1 MIQVKEIN
9 KNRKAKFKRLLVEYV
24 NNRIDATTLLKR
36 SHIYKNLLGLAEQ
49 YIAHAKRDVLSC
61 ETQEEI
67 NDRIDEHV
75 NFLLVF
81 NKTFSHVAK
90 CLNSVQKGRFS
101 PEIEQKKETYF
112 GSKMEVVITELGYTI
127 DFPEERVKLYCS
139 KKCVN
144 DIQCELPRN

>member
-24 NNRIDATTLLKR
+24 NNRIDANSVLKR
-36 SHIYKNLLGLAEQ
+36 SYIYKNLLGLAEQ

-67 NDRIDEHV
+67 NDRINEHV
-75 NFLLVF
+75 NFFLDF

-101 PEIEQKKETYF
+101 PVIEQKKEAYF
-112 GSKMEVVITELGYTI
+112 GRKMEVVITELGYTI

-139 KKCVN
+139 KKHVN
-144 DIQCELPRN
+144 DIQFNI

>member
-9 KNRKAKFKRLLVEYV
+9 KNRKAKFERLLVEYV
-24 NNRIDATTLLKR
+24 NYRIDATTFLKR
-36 SHIYKNLLGLAEQ
+36 SHIYKNLLELAEQ
-49 YIAHAKRDVLSC
+49 YIAHAKREIVCCDS
-61 ETQEEI
+61 QEEI
-67 NDRIDEHV
+67 NDMINEHV
-75 NFLLVF
+75 NFLLDF

-90 CLNSVQKGRFS
+90 CLNSVKKGRFR
-101 PEIEQKKETYF
+101 PEVEQKKETYF

-144 DIQCELPRN
+144 DIQFYL

>member
-1 MIQVKEIN
+1 MRQVKEIN

-24 NNRIDATTLLKR
+24 NNRIDATSVLGR
-36 SHIYKNLLGLAEQ
+36 SYIYKNLLELAEQ
-49 YIAHAKRDVLSC
+49 YIAHAKRDIMSC
-61 ETQEEI
+61 ETQDEI

-75 NFLLVF
+75 NFLLGF
-81 NKTFSHVAK
+81 NKTFAHVSK

-112 GSKMEVVITELGYTI
+112 GRKIDVVITELGYTI
-127 DFPEERVKLYCS
+127 YFPEERVKLYCS

-144 DIQCELPRN
+144 DINFNI

>member
-1 MIQVKEIN
+1 MRQVKEIN

-24 NNRIDATTLLKR
+24 NNRIDADALLGM
-36 SHIYKNLLGLAEQ
+36 SFIYKNLHELAEQ
-49 YIAHAKRDVLSC
+49 YLAHAKRDVLSC

-75 NFLLVF
+75 NFLLDF
-81 NKTFSHVAK
+81 NKTFAHVSK

-101 PEIEQKKETYF
+101 PEIEKKKETYF
-112 GSKMEVVITELGYTI
+112 GRKMEVAITELGYTI
-127 DFPEERVKLYCS
+127 DFPVERVKLYCS

-144 DIQCELPRN
+144 DIQFDI

>member
-1 MIQVKEIN
+1 MKIVKEIN
-9 KNRKAKFKRLLVEYV
+9 KNRKAKFERLLVEYV
-24 NNRIDATTLLKR
+24 NNRIDATTFLKR

-67 NDRIDEHV
+67 NDMINEYV
-75 NFLLVF
+75 NFLLDF

-90 CLNSVQKGRFS
+90 CLNSVKKGRFR

-112 GSKMEVVITELGYTI
+112 GRKMEVAITELGYTI
-127 DFPEERVKLYCS
+127 DFPEERVKLFCTQ
-139 KKCVN
+139 KIVN
-144 DIQCELPRN
+144 DIKLNL

>member
-9 KNRKAKFKRLLVEYV
+9 KNRKAKFERLLVEYV
-24 NNRIDATTLLKR
+24 NNRIDATTFLKR

-49 YIAHAKRDVLSC
+49 YIAYAKRDVLSC

-67 NDRIDEHV
+67 NDMINEYV
-75 NFLLVF
+75 NFLLDF

-90 CLNSVQKGRFS
+90 CLNSVKKGRFR
-101 PEIEQKKETYF
+101 PEVEQKKETYF

-144 DIQCELPRN
+144 DVQFNI

>member
-9 KNRKAKFKRLLVEYV
+9 KNRKAKFERLLVDYV
-24 NNRIDATTLLKR
+24 NNRIDVTTFLKR
-36 SHIYKNLLGLAEQ
+36 SHIYKNLLRLAEQ
-49 YIAHAKRDVLSC
+49 YIAHAKREIVCCDS
-61 ETQEEI
+61 QEEI
-67 NDRIDEHV
+67 NDMINEYV
-75 NFLLVF
+75 NFLLDF

-90 CLNSVQKGRFS
+90 CLNAVQKGRFR

-112 GSKMEVVITELGYTI
+112 GRKMEVAITELGYTI

-144 DIQCELPRN
+144 DIQFNL

>member
-9 KNRKAKFKRLLVEYV
+9 KNRKAKFERLLVDYV
-24 NNRIDATTLLKR
+24 NNRIDATTFLKR

-67 NDRIDEHV
+67 NDMINEYV
-75 NFLLVF
+75 NFLLDF

-90 CLNSVQKGRFS
+90 CLNSVKKGRFR
-101 PEIEQKKETYF
+101 PEVEQKKETYF

-144 DIQCELPRN
+144 DIQFNL

>member
-1 MIQVKEIN
+1 MKETKEIN

-24 NNRIDATTLLKR
+24 NNRIDATTFLKR

-61 ETQEEI
+61 ETQEKI
-67 NDRIDEHV
+67 NDRINEHV
-75 NFLLVF
+75 NFLLDF
-81 NKTFSHVAK
+81 NKTFAHVSK

-112 GSKMEVVITELGYTI
+112 GSKMEVAITELGYTI

-139 KKCVN
+139 KKHVN
-144 DIQCELPRN
+144 DIQFNI

>member
-9 KNRKAKFKRLLVEYV
+9 KNRKAKFERLLVEYV
-24 NNRIDATTLLKR
+24 NNRIDATTFLKR

-49 YIAHAKRDVLSC
+49 YIAHAKRNVLSC

-67 NDRIDEHV
+67 NDMINEYV
-75 NFLLVF
+75 NFLLDF

-90 CLNSVQKGRFS
+90 CLNSVKKGRFR
-101 PEIEQKKETYF
+101 PEVEQKKETYF

-139 KKCVN
+139 KKYVN
-144 DIQCELPRN
+144 DIQFNL

>member
-9 KNRKAKFKRLLVEYV
+9 KNRKAKFERLLVEYV
-24 NNRIDATTLLKR
+24 NYSIDATTFLKR

-67 NDRIDEHV
+67 NDMINEYV
-75 NFLLVF
+75 NFLLDF

-90 CLNSVQKGRFS
+90 CLNSVKKGRFR

-112 GSKMEVVITELGYTI
+112 GRKMEIAITELGYTI

-144 DIQCELPRN
+144 DIQFYL

>member
-9 KNRKAKFKRLLVEYV
+9 KNRKAKFERLLVEYV

-49 YIAHAKRDVLSC
+49 YLAYAKRDIMSC
-61 ETQEEI
+61 ETQDEI
-67 NDRIDEHV
+67 NDRINEHV
-75 NFLLVF
+75 NFLLDF

-90 CLNSVQKGRFS
+90 CLNSVKKGRFS
-101 PEIEQKKETYF
+101 PEIEQKKEAYF
-112 GSKMEVVITELGYTI
+112 GRKMEVAITELGYTI

-139 KKCVN
+139 KKHVN
-144 DIQCELPRN
+144 DIQFNI

>member
-9 KNRKAKFKRLLVEYV
+9 KNRKAKFERLLVEYV
-24 NNRIDATTLLKR
+24 NYRIDANAVLKR

-67 NDRIDEHV
+67 NDMINEYV
-75 NFLLVF
+75 NFLLDF

-90 CLNSVQKGRFS
+90 CLNSVKKGRFR
-101 PEIEQKKETYF
+101 PEVEQKKETYF
-112 GSKMEVVITELGYTI
+112 GRKMEVVITELGYTI

-144 DIQCELPRN
+144 DIQFNI

>member
-9 KNRKAKFKRLLVEYV
+9 KNRKAKFEHLLVEYV

-49 YIAHAKRDVLSC
+49 YISHAKRDVMNC

-67 NDRIDEHV
+67 NDRINEHV
-75 NFLLVF
+75 NFLLDF

-90 CLNSVQKGRFS
+90 CLNSVKKGRFS

-112 GSKMEVVITELGYTI
+112 GRKIDVVITELGYTVE
-127 DFPEERVKLYCS
+127 FPEERVKLYCS
-139 KKCVN
+139 KKRVN
-144 DIQCELPRN
+144 DIQFNI